1 MQGSRNVGHAP
12 SAAEQDYLKQIYR
25 LQEETGRATT
35 QELATRLGVKPS
47 SVTAMLKHLATDPAG
62 PYVRHTPYRG
72 VELTDKGRAVALEM
86 LRHHRLIEL
95 LLAKLF
101 DMPWDQ
107 VHAEAERLEH
117 VLSEELE
124 ERIAAKLGQPTHDPH
139 GDPIPTREGVVPAR
153 DAIPLSALAP
163 GAAGTV
169 TRVAQQEQPVLQYLH
184 GLGLVPGAHVTVTAV
199 APYGDVLMVRIGDA
213 SHAVGGTIARRVQV
227 RPDGDGTPE
236 REPAA
241 GAGGEPASAYHPRD
255 GEEAP
260 LARQREESDQWA
272 TATRTA
278 GGSPAGIPTPLPEA
292 E

>member
-12 SAAEQDYLKQIYR
+12 SAAEQDYLKQIYH

-35 QELATRLGVKPS
+35 QQLATRLGVKPS

-62 PYVRHTPYRG
+62 PYVRYTPYRG

-95 LLAKLF
+95 LLAKLL
-101 DMPWDQ
+101 DMPWDRG
-107 VHAEAERLEH
+107 HTEAERLEH

-139 GDPIPTREGVVPAR
+139 GDPIPTREGIIPAR

-163 GAAGTV
+163 GATGTV
-169 TRVAQQEQPVLQYLH
+169 TRIAQQEQPVLQYLQ

-199 APYGDVLMVRIGDA
+199 EPCGDVLMVRIGDA
-213 SHAVGGTIARRVQV
+213 SHAVGGTIARCVQV
-227 RPDGDGTPE
+227 RPDVDGPPE
-236 REPAA
+236 REPTA
-241 GAGGEPASAYHPRD
+241 GARGEPASLYHPRD
-255 GEEAP
+255 GGEAP
-260 LARQREESDQWA
+260 LAHRREESDRRA
-272 TATRTA
+272 TAT
-278 GGSPAGIPTPLPEA
+278 
-292 E
+292 